1 MDRRNADLESGSD
14 SIGDTCALA
23 SGPKIVR
30 ELFSADTHQAIC
42 SFLDERV
49 PLLSLGAPL
58 YTDSD
63 QFVRR
68 YANNVPLFVG
78 IHKQL
83 AEFASDLFG
92 EKVKPSYSFLS
103 MYEDNGTCPLHI
115 DRPQCR
121 YTIDY
126 LIRQTQPEPWPICIG
141 DHMTDEQRQAL
152 DDAGEGHPTGDDIQ
166 TRINAETWHTVLLNP
181 NDAVCYSGTHSWH
194 YRPERLSG
202 TADLIFFHFVPDGF
216 DGPLN

>member
-1 MDRRNADLESGSD
+1 MSFGTLRLGPVHIQQVFDNA
-14 SIGDTCALA
+14 
-23 SGPKIVR
+23 
-30 ELFSADTHQAIC
+30 THSAIC

-49 PLLSLGAPL
+49 PLLSLGVPL
-58 YTDSD
+58 NKDDD

-68 YANNVPLFVG
+68 YAHNVPFFVG

-103 MYEDNGTCPLHI
+103 MYEDNGTCPLHV

-126 LIRQTQPEPWPICIG
+126 LIRQTQAEPWPIHIA
-141 DHMTDEQRQAL
+141 DQMTDEQRKAI
-152 DDAGEGHPTGDDIQ
+152 DDDQNGHPETDEAIQ
-166 TRINAETWHTVLLNP
+166 ARIAEENWHTVLLNP

-194 YRPERLSG
+194 YRSERLRG

>member
-1 MDRRNADLESGSD
+1 MGNETDNTNVNTLSG
-14 SIGDTCALA
+14 
-23 SGPKIVR
+23 GPLVVR
-30 ELFSADTHQAIC
+30 ELFTVEIHQAIC
-42 SFLDERV
+42 SFLDERL
-49 PLLSLGAPL
+49 PLLSLGVPL
-58 YTDSD
+58 NIDND

-68 YANNVPLFVG
+68 YAHNVPFFVG

-92 EKVKPSYSFLS
+92 AKVKPSYSFLS
-103 MYEDNGTCPLHI
+103 MYEDNGTCPLHV

-126 LIRQTQPEPWPICIG
+126 LIRQTQPESWPICIG
-141 DHMTDEQRQAL
+141 DHMTDEERQKIENEEIA
-152 DDAGEGHPTGDDIQ
+152 HPTTDDEIQ
-166 TRINAETWHTVLLNP
+166 ARLDAENWHTVLLNP

-194 YRPERLSG
+194 YRPDRLQG

>member
-1 MDRRNADLESGSD
+1 MERGNADLGHSSD
-14 SIGDTCALA
+14 RGACALA
-23 SGPKIVR
+23 NGPKIVR
-30 ELFSADTHQAIC
+30 GLFSDDVHNAIC

-49 PLLSLGAPL
+49 PLLSLGVPL
-58 YTDSD
+58 GKDDD

-68 YANNVPLFVG
+68 YANNVPFFVG

-83 AEFASDLFG
+83 AGFASDLFG

-103 MYEDNGTCPLHI
+103 MYEDNGICPLHI

-126 LIRQTQPEPWPICIG
+126 LIRQTQAEPWPIHIG
-141 DHMTDEQRQAL
+141 DHMTDEQRQAI
-152 DDAGEGHPTGDDIQ
+152 DDDENGHPKDDEAIQ
-166 TRINAETWHTVLLNP
+166 ARIAQENWHTVLLNP

-194 YRPERLSG
+194 YRSERLRG

>member
-1 MDRRNADLESGSD
+1 MERGNADLGSD
-14 SIGDTCALA
+14 SERGTCALA
-23 SGPKIVR
+23 TGPKIIR
-30 ELFSADTHQAIC
+30 GLFPDETHQAIC

-49 PLLSLGAPL
+49 PLLSLGVPL
-58 YTDSD
+58 VTDD
-63 QFVRR
+63 ERWVRR
-68 YANNVPLFVG
+68 YANNVPFFVG

-103 MYEDNGTCPLHI
+103 MYEDNGICPLHI

-126 LIRQTQPEPWPICIG
+126 LIRQTQAEPWPICIG
-141 DHMTDEQRQAL
+141 DHMTDEQRHAY
-152 DDAGEGHPTGDDIQ
+152 DEAGEGHPEGDDIEA
-166 TRINAETWHTVLLNP
+166 RIADENWHTVLLNP

-194 YRPERLSG
+194 YRPERLQG